1 MSACKP
7 VEQERCRRCRLPVV
21 GPIIMQKCAAPAWE
35 KHMMRH
41 GSIIAGIAM
50 EKDAGDCLQV
60 PVAKQPM
67 WFERRKSIDNVV

>member
-1 MSACKP
+1 
-7 VEQERCRRCRLPVV
+7 
-21 GPIIMQKCAAPAWE
+21 MQKCAAPAWE